1 MSIDKSDITGIVLCG
16 GQGARL
22 NGQDKPLLRLGNR
35 QIIDFILAALV
46 EQVGRVL
53 ISCSRNVAL
62 YEAKGHQVIVDSDVA
77 RGPLA
82 GLCESFQFVETE
94 WVMTVPGDSPFLASD
109 LVSVLSTDA
118 TRQGVAVPDSGEH
131 RQNLYLLLNATARD
145 DLCHFYDDGGKAV
158 KYWLNHRQVKST
170 DMANQASSFFNVNT
184 PRELNLAL
192 QMLNKFQ

>member
-1 MSIDKSDITGIVLCG
+1 MSIDKSDVTGIVLCG

-35 QIIDFILAALV
+35 QIIDYILDGLV
-46 EQVGRVL
+46 EQVGRCV

-82 GLCESFQFVETE
+82 GLCESFQFIETE
-94 WVMTVPGDSPFLASD
+94 WVLTVPGDSPFLATN

-118 TRQGVAVPDSGEH
+118 TRQGVAVPDNGEH
-131 RQNLYLLLNATARD
+131 RQNLYLLIDTLARD
-145 DLCHFYDDGGKAV
+145 DLCRFYDDGGKAV

-170 DMANQASSFFNVNT
+170 DMTDQATSFFNINT
-184 PRELNLAL
+184 PQELNLAH
-192 QMLNKFQ
+192 QMLN